1 MSAWLVRL
9 ACVSTVAVAGCQAGT
24 PAADRDSSRARRS
37 EPSAAP
43 IAERPWR
50 IVPWEPYAGVDPGD
64 LGVGVA
70 YLRGAE
76 DKGAKT
82 GVDTLLLRS
91 APNADARPV
100 GAMLFTV
107 DSVGV
112 THYAIAAEDSLRP
125 NLVEYGY
132 EEAGVPFDSADATGR
147 WLRAILGYAADG
159 TARTAWVDTSQP
171 GVGVVRWAEQLAD
184 RPIFFPKPERA
195 ALFSTADS
203 SRPLAVPPGGDD
215 AYAIHPVEARGPW
228 LRARLVEPSD
238 NCEPDSVP
246 RRTRTVWIRYL
257 DDRGRPTVWY
267 YPRGC

>member
-1 MSAWLVRL
+1 MFARRVRL
-9 ACVSTVAVAGCQAGT
+9 AAFAAFAIGGCQAGKSD
-24 PAADRDSSRARRS
+24 AEGDSSRAQRRR
-37 EPSAAP
+37 PAAS
-43 IAERPWR
+43 IATKPWR
-50 IVPWEPYAGVDPGD
+50 IVPWEPYAGVDPSD
-64 LGVGVA
+64 LGIGVA
-70 YLRGAE
+70 YLRRAE
-76 DKGAKT
+76 DKGAT
-82 GVDTLLLRS
+82 SGVDTLLLRS
-91 APNADARPV
+91 APNASAPPV

-112 THYAIAAEDSLRP
+112 THYAIAAKDSLRP

-132 EEAGVPFDSADATGR
+132 EESGVPFDSADGTGR
-147 WLRAILGYAADG
+147 WVHALLGVAADG
-159 TARTAWVDTSQP
+159 AVRVGWVDTSQP
-171 GVGVVRWAEQLAD
+171 GIGLVRWAEQLAD
-184 RPIFFPKPERA
+184 RPIFFSTPERA
-195 ALFSTADS
+195 ALFATPDS
-203 SRPLAVPPGGDD
+203 SKPVTVPAGGND